1 MSNEFLMS
9 NSIQYPAHKESQ
21 RFRGTLSQNL
31 TVIISA
37 YNEEVSIGSI
47 VLLTKLY
54 ADNVIVVD
62 DGSTDRTAEVSRKAG
77 AQVIV
82 NRASK
87 GKAESLK
94 VGFNTAADLGADII
108 VTMDSDGQHNPADIP
123 KLVAPILKGDAEMVN
138 GSRYLNYPGKNTP
151 LYRRVGQTL
160 QDTTAKMN
168 FNLKIT
174 DTQSGFRA
182 YAASTKD
189 VFRFSGK
196 KASIENEMLA
206 DAGRSGLR
214 IKEVEI
220 GVYNNSRT
228 SIRNPTQYI
237 LRALNTVVE
246 DIEANKPLYFYTV
259 PGFALATCG
268 FYMGFKF
275 MEAFFLGS
283 ASLNFGH
290 TFLMVFLAIA
300 GAYMTLRGIIEHALA
315 GAVRQTESA

>member
-1 MSNEFLMS
+1 MSNEFLMGD
-9 NSIQYPAHKESQ
+9 SIQYPAHKESQ
-21 RFRGTLSQNL
+21 RFRGTLSQNI

-62 DGSTDRTAEVSRKAG
+62 DGSTDRTAEVARKAG

-82 NRASK
+82 HEASK

-94 VGFNTAADLGADII
+94 VGFNTAADMGADII

-123 KLVAPILKGDAEMVN
+123 RLVAPILKGDADMVN
-138 GSRYLNYPGKNTP
+138 GSRYLNYPGKNVP

-196 KASIENEMLA
+196 KTAIENEMLA

-220 GVYNNSRT
+220 GVYKNPGT
-228 SIRNPTQYI
+228 SIKNPAKYI
-237 LRALNTVVE
+237 LGALKTVVE

-315 GAVRQTESA
+315 GAVRQTEPA